1 MHGRR
6 DSPKGKPMS
15 NLALDHARWIAS
27 ELKRQQIMP
36 GSPAQA
42 TVILLEHVEQLEH
55 RLARIAEICEKPL
68 LRTTAMDSQPVVR
81 LVEIHK
87 LAKGETDGS

>member
-1 MHGRR
+1 
-6 DSPKGKPMS
+6 MS

-55 RLARIAEICEKPL
+55 RLARIAKICGGVNYRRFSWVE
-68 LRTTAMDSQPVVR
+68 TTQAEF
-81 LVEIHK
+81 VEILN
-87 LAKGETDGS
+87 LAKEETDGK